1 MVSKARRLLFNLLR
15 WLGHQ
20 DWLGLETRRRIIKNF
35 VNHNTIGPWEFE
47 TDFFG
52 LKYQGNLNDLI
63 DWFVYFFGAYE
74 KAELFLLRD
83 LVAPLK
89 APVFID
95 VGASTGQHSLYMSR
109 FCYRV
114 HAFEPYDQA
123 RKILLTRIAANHIA
137 NIVVHEVALGA
148 REEFLDFYA
157 PVGHNV
163 GVGSFLPFHRTT
175 HRIIANLKL
184 VNGDDYLARQG
195 VGKIDLIKI
204 DVEGFEKY
212 VLQGLKET
220 LIKYRPVVVMEFS
233 RSSKKTFSTPQEFW
247 EIMPKDYALSE
258 VVFAKKSLIS
268 SRGSLYRLQQ
278 VDFGKLYEV
287 DPCNT
292 NLLLQPV

>member
-1 MVSKARRLLFNLLR
+1 MVSKARRLLFKLLR
-15 WLGHQ
+15 LLGHQ
-20 DWLGLETRRRIIKNF
+20 DWLDLETRRRIIKNF

-52 LKYQGNLNDLI
+52 LKYHGNLNDLI

-83 LVAPLK
+83 LVAPIK

-95 VGASTGQHSLYMSR
+95 VGASTGQHSMYMSK

-114 HAFEPYDQA
+114 DAFEPYDQA
-123 RKILLTRIAANHIA
+123 RKILLNRIAANNNA
-137 NIVVHEVALGA
+137 NIVVHDVALGA

-163 GVGSFLPFHRTT
+163 GVGSFLPFHRAT
-175 HRIIANLKL
+175 HRIIGNLKL
-184 VNGDDYLARQG
+184 VKGDDYFARQG
-195 VGKIDLIKI
+195 IEKIDLIKI

-233 RSSKKTFSTPQEFW
+233 RSSKKTLSTPQELW
-247 EIMPKDYALSE
+247 EIMPKDYELLE
-258 VVFAKKSLIS
+258 VVFSKKRVIS
-268 SRGSLYRLQQ
+268 YRGRLYRLQQ
-278 VDFGKLYEV
+278 VDFGKLWGIESY
-287 DPCNT
+287 NT
-292 NLLLQPV
+292 NLLLQPI